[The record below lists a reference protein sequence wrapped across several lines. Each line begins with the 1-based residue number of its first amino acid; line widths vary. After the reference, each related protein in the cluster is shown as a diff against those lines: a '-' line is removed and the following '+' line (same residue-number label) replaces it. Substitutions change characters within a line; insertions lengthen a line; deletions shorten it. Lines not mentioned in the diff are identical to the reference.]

1 MGEMRKL
8 ARNRCSLGLA
18 CALLSLCMVLGVPLS
33 AFSQEVQKPSSPAAT
48 GATTAAPSP
57 ATAAPRTRIELSP
70 AERQALDGTNAS
82 TRSTAPIRDELLPT
96 ADDAQALQ
104 PAEERQTVIEQVRTP
119 NRTTE
124 IRVTPA
130 LTGRTYTMTTREGR
144 QPLSATGTSPGL
156 SVPKFFTFEFGGTEE
171 RPAPTLPPPPP
182 SSSTPR

>member
-1 MGEMRKL
+1 MT
-8 ARNRCSLGLA
+8 RNRWRPVFAG
-18 CALLSLCMVLGVPLS
+18 ALLALGAPGLVP
-33 AFSQEVQKPSSPAAT
+33 AQPVERPSTPAT
-48 GATTAAPSP
+48 SDTTPMQRGP
-57 ATAAPRTRIELSP
+57 ATAAPRTRIELPP
-70 AERQALDGTNAS
+70 AERQPLDG
-82 TRSTAPIRDELLPT
+82 STATSRATAPTRDELLPT
-96 ADDAQALQ
+96 ADDAHALQ

-144 QPLSATGTSPGL
+144 QPISATGTSPGL
-156 SVPKFFTFEFGGTEE
+156 SVPKFFTFEFGGPNE